1 MQECLP
7 SSISIYLIF
16 IYFTYTFR
24 YTIVL
29 KMLEYVCCIKFVCFY
44 QILMTDPSFKQLLH
58 IELYQKIMQHGKRT
72 GKHLFYKQG
81 PE

>member
-1 MQECLP
+1 
-7 SSISIYLIF
+7 
-16 IYFTYTFR
+16 
-24 YTIVL
+24 
-29 KMLEYVCCIKFVCFY
+29 MLEYVCCIKFVCFY